1 MIPFQILMKITGLKL
16 ATALVVVAFVAI
28 GFSAALPGSNAA
40 TNTNSGGTFIF
51 GSAVDTSVADLN
63 PLTASNSLAT
73 ILVKDMYA
81 TQLAYQWPSGNFT
94 SWLAS
99 SWSTSNNA
107 NGTETITFHLNPN
120 AEWVNGTTPA
130 GQITSKDV
138 AFTFQILKDNQTLDF
153 NGITP
158 VIKSVSTPDNTT
170 VTFLLSSQNIL
181 WFQYIATQT
190 IVPSAWSAY
199 DNGNPGKIGGYTNMG
214 PYGQE
219 ITAGPFVLS
228 NINVAGAELKPNPH
242 FWMGVPHIG
251 TYYVQKYTSTATA
264 DLALEKGAI
273 SAVNPALSDY
283 NALTTQANITNVKEA
298 APYVFYL
305 WMNDKVAPF
314 NNTNF
319 RIGVSYALNK
329 SYIMQKDEDGIGQ
342 AGKNNMSFGGLP
354 GIMKYAWAKN
364 LTYYQYNV
372 SLAKMYFE
380 KAGYHIPAGGKF
392 FVNNKTGAM
401 VQFLVQEP
409 SAVADWVASGT
420 TIANE
425 LQAAGINAQV
435 DVIPIGTWVSQ
446 DLNLSNFIQTTY
458 FGYVPSVTNPYIQL
472 QQAYEGYYNSTGAFI
487 NGGWNFENYTNA
499 TVDKYLNL
507 SKNATTLAQLEQN
520 LSIVQ
525 QVIDQQ
531 VPMVPLS
538 NAFNYVAYNN
548 ARVTG
553 EVSNLSIDDPY
564 NLLQLTVV
572 SSPPVNTTSTGGL
585 GGNMIYYIG
594 GGIAA
599 VVVIAAIVGL
609 TMRGKKG
616 GKEEK

>member
-1 MIPFQILMKITGLKL
+1 MKITGLRL
-16 ATALVVVAFVAI
+16 AAALVVVAFVAM
-28 GFSAALPGSNAA
+28 GFSAALPGSQAA
-40 TNTNSGGTFIF
+40 SASSSGGTFIF

-63 PLTASNSLAT
+63 PLTASNSLAS
-73 ILVKDMYA
+73 ILVTDMYA
-81 TQLAYQWPSGNFT
+81 THLAYQWPSGNFT

-99 SWSTSNNA
+99 SWSISQNSNK
-107 NGTETITFHLNPN
+107 TETITFHLNPN
-120 AEWVNGTTPA
+120 AQWVNGTTPA

-138 AFTFQILKDNQTLDF
+138 AFTFQVLKDNQTLDF
-153 NGITP
+153 NGISP
-158 VIKSVSTPDNTT
+158 VITSIATPNNTT
-170 VTFLLSSQNIL
+170 ITFYLASQNIL

-190 IVPSAWSAY
+190 IIPSAWSAY
-199 DNGNPGKIGGYTNMG
+199 DHGNPGKVGAYTNMG

-219 ITAGPFVLS
+219 ISAGPFVLS

-251 TYYVQKYTSTATA
+251 TYYVQRYTSTATA

-283 NALTTQANITNVKEA
+283 NALTTQNNITNVKEA

-319 RIGVSYALNK
+319 RIGMAYALNK
-329 SYIMQKDEDGIGQ
+329 TKIMQKDEDGIGQ

-354 GIMKYAWAKN
+354 GIMKYAWANN
-364 LTYYQYNV
+364 LTYYNYNV
-372 SLAKMYFE
+372 TMARHYFE
-380 KAGYHIPAGGKF
+380 KAGYHIPNGSKYFAPNGSS
-392 FVNNKTGAM
+392 TPLT
-401 VQFLVQEP
+401 FLIQEP

-425 LQAAGINAQV
+425 LQAAGINAQI

-446 DLNLSNFIQTTY
+446 DLNMSNFIQTTY

-472 QQAYEGYYNSTGAFI
+472 QQAYFGYHNSTGAYI
-487 NGGWNFENYTNA
+487 NGGWDFENFTNA
-499 TVDKYLNL
+499 TVNQYLNA
-507 SKNATTLAQLEQN
+507 SKNATNLAQLEQN
-520 LSIVQ
+520 LSKVQ
-525 QVIDQQ
+525 KVIDQQ
-531 VPMVPLS
+531 VPMIPMS

-548 ARVTG
+548 ARVKG

-585 GGNMIYYIG
+585 GGNMIYYIA

-599 VVVIAAIVGL
+599 VVVVAAVVGL

>member
-1 MIPFQILMKITGLKL
+1 MKITGLRL
-16 ATALVVVAFVAI
+16 AAALVVVAFVAM
-28 GFSAALPGSNAA
+28 GFSAALPGSHAA
-40 TNTNSGGTFIF
+40 TTSSSGGTFIF

-63 PLTASNSLAT
+63 PLTASNSLAS
-73 ILVKDMYA
+73 ILVTDMYA
-81 TQLAYQWPSGNFT
+81 THLAYQWPSGNFS

-107 NGTETITFHLNPN
+107 NGSETITFHLNPN
-120 AEWVNGTTPA
+120 AVWVNGTTPA
-130 GQITSKDV
+130 GQITSQDV

-158 VIKSVSTPDNTT
+158 VITSIATPNNTT
-170 VTFLLSSQNIL
+170 VTFYLSSQNIL

-190 IVPSAWSAY
+190 IVPYAWSAY
-199 DNGNPGKIGGYTNMG
+199 DHGKPGNIGGYTNMG

-283 NALTTQANITNVKEA
+283 NALTTQSNITNVKEA

-319 RIGVSYALNK
+319 RIGMAYALNK
-329 SYIMQKDEDGIGQ
+329 TKIMQKDEDGIGQ

-354 GIMKYAWAKN
+354 GIMKYAWANN
-364 LTYYQYNV
+364 LTYYNYNV
-372 SLAKMYFE
+372 TKAKYYFE
-380 KAGYHIPAGGKF
+380 KAGYHIPNGSKYFAPNGSS
-392 FVNNKTGAM
+392 TPLT
-401 VQFLVQEP
+401 FLIQEP

-425 LQAAGINAQV
+425 LQAAGINAQI

-446 DLNLSNFIQTTY
+446 DLNMSNFIQTTY

-472 QQAYEGYYNSTGAFI
+472 QQAYLGYYNSTGAFI
-487 NGGWNFENYTNA
+487 NGGWNFENFTNS
-499 TVDKYLNL
+499 TVNHYLNK
-507 SKNATTLAQLEQN
+507 SKNATNLVQLEQN
-520 LSIVQ
+520 LSKVQ
-525 QVIDQQ
+525 KVIDQQ
-531 VPMVPLS
+531 VPMIPMS

-548 ARVTG
+548 ARVKG

-585 GGNMIYYIG
+585 GGNMIYYIA

-599 VVVIAAIVGL
+599 VVVIAAVVGL